1 MPCFCTWFIK
11 LINNKTDIK
20 MAANRLYPTLP
31 FPGSSSSLV
40 LSSDE
45 EEENYEEEEEK
56 EDKES
61 PLEEKEQLMNESKH
75 RTTLSL
81 NDFEESYLKSKRQ
94 KQIKRRKPTSP
105 LASHTAKI
113 LRHICKWAGPLA
125 YKCRYVL
132 VGLLMGVVTLLV
144 LGEGS
149 SGRGEQVT

>member
-1 MPCFCTWFIK
+1 MPCLCTWFIK
-11 LINNKTDIK
+11 LINNKIDIK

-45 EEENYEEEEEK
+45 EEEGSEEGN
-56 EDKES
+56 EDKEN

-94 KQIKRRKPTSP
+94 KQVKRRKPTNP

-132 VGLLMGVVTLLV
+132 AGLLMGVVTLLV